1 MGKILF
7 VINTMGNGGAERA
20 LIELLKHMER
30 ERHKVFLY
38 VLTGQGELAGEIPN
52 NVVMLNKKYRAVS
65 VLDETAVRDSDPGV
79 VFQRCLFAPG
89 AVSCRSDAAY
99 DRKRKDTKG

>member
-38 VLTGQGELAGEIPN
+38 VLTGQG
-52 NVVMLNKKYRAVS
+52 
-65 VLDETAVRDSDPGV
+65 
-79 VFQRCLFAPG
+79 
-89 AVSCRSDAAY
+89 
-99 DRKRKDTKG
+99 